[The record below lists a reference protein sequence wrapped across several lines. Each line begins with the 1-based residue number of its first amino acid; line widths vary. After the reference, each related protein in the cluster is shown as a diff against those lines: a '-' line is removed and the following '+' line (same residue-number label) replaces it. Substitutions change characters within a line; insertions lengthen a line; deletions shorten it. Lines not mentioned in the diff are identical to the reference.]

1 MFAADHTRG
10 VSPGAV
16 PRDQVSHLPPLQSAR
31 LLECVAARS
40 GTRIWMNEL
49 LSSRVLLTYRK
60 PDRVDEAKRKSQT
73 ALHGAYKKAVECPVR
88 KRSPIRISK
97 LGIRILW

>member
-10 VSPGAV
+10 GD
-16 PRDQVSHLPPLQSAR
+16 PRSSSARSRLTFAPLQSAR
-31 LLECVAARS
+31 LLECVAARYR
-40 GTRIWMNEL
+40 TRIWMNEL
-49 LSSRVLLTYRK
+49 LSGRVLLTYRK

-73 ALHGAYKKAVECPVR
+73 ALHGAFKKAVECPVR